1 MRKDGET
8 LKSLNLGT
16 EILLLDGAFVS
27 FYFNLWTIRFKNS
40 FTYIVYFFLYVVPF
54 LIPIALQELRKRKVD
69 LKWNNPFDLL
79 IVIMATIFCAQI
91 FQTVFLNRNIFI
103 WALFFLCYFFILKQK
118 GNTLESI
125 FLVTLLILAVT
136 ETWEVFHVAF
146 YRIQN
151 NVPLQTI
158 YKPLQRLLIPNIIL
172 AFYITPKKF
181 LTQLTRKTTLM
192 AIASSILSASI
203 EFHYLS
209 NLPWI
214 PLQIFIVAYLPRFA
228 WGYIYL
234 GYAQELRETKKCIWK
249 R

>member
-27 FYFNLWTIRFKNS
+27 FYFNLCTIRFKNS

-79 IVIMATIFCAQI
+79 IVIMATIFCA
-91 FQTVFLNRNIFI
+91 
-103 WALFFLCYFFILKQK
+103 QK

-234 GYAQELRETKKCIWK
+234 GYAQELRETKKCI
-249 R
+249 